1 MPRLCDLQIGRDLVL
16 ILSSP
21 LSAIISISLLERR
34 WYEQR
39 PNCIIQVAV
48 IESDSIF
55 GLGKIKKKSQTVHSS
70 VLIMGFPLHRF
81 GRHQRPSSDAE
92 KDKEIPQLGS
102 REDAENNAILLKR
115 GTKTRRNAIVVVSVF
130 YVVAIALLILVEV
143 GSTRKSTALGS
154 IYFFKLDLTNVLA
167 QSVPSSLTL
176 QNTIA
181 RSLGL
186 HDFYQIGLWNFC
198 EGYQTDGITHCTK
211 PEVSFWFNPVQ
222 ILLDEL
228 VTGASIALPSE
239 INSILNILR
248 IAFHTMF
255 GFFLGGI
262 ILNGILLVISPIVLY
277 SRWWSLPVGIISSLS
292 ALVIV
297 VAAILGTVI
306 AYVFQAAL
314 SSQPELG
321 VSASIGTRMLVFE
334 WTAAA
339 FTLLAFFIHAGLGCC
354 CTSRRDMRTGRNKKG
369 GNAQQVS

>member
-1 MPRLCDLQIGRDLVL
+1 MAFL
-16 ILSSP
+16 
-21 LSAIISISLLERR
+21 
-34 WYEQR
+34 
-39 PNCIIQVAV
+39 N
-48 IESDSIF
+48 
-55 GLGKIKKKSQTVHSS
+55 
-70 VLIMGFPLHRF
+70 RF
-81 GRHQRPSSDAE
+81 RRHQRAPSNAE
-92 KDKEIPQLGS
+92 TDKEMGG
-102 REDAENNAILLKR
+102 REDHENEAILKK
-115 GTKTRRNAIVVVSVF
+115 GTIARRNAIVVVGVF
-130 YVVAIALLILVEV
+130 YAVAIVLLILVEI
-143 GSTRKSTALGS
+143 GSTRDNAVLGS

-167 QSVPSSLTL
+167 QSVPSSVTL

-186 HDFYQIGLWNFC
+186 HDFYQVGLWNFC
-198 EGYQTDGITHCTK
+198 EGYQTDGITRCTE
-211 PEVSFWFNPVQ
+211 PDAAFWFNPVQ

-262 ILNGILLVISPIVLY
+262 ILNAILLVISPVVLY
-277 SRWWSLPVGIISSLS
+277 SKWWSLPVGILSSLS

-306 AYVFQAAL
+306 AYVFDAAL

-339 FTLLAFFIHAGLGCC
+339 FTLLAFLVHAGLGCC
-354 CTSRRDMRTGRNKKG
+354 CTSRRDLRTGRKRNV
-369 GNAQQVS
+369 QQTA

>member
-1 MPRLCDLQIGRDLVL
+1 MKFQ
-16 ILSSP
+16 
-21 LSAIISISLLERR
+21 
-34 WYEQR
+34 
-39 PNCIIQVAV
+39 
-48 IESDSIF
+48 
-55 GLGKIKKKSQTVHSS
+55 
-70 VLIMGFPLHRF
+70 PLHRF
-81 GRHQRPSSDAE
+81 RRHRGARDDTE
-92 KDKEIPQLGS
+92 TGKEMADMGS
-102 REDAENNAILLKR
+102 RDGVENNADGAAATNMLKR
-115 GTKTRRNAIVVVSVF
+115 GTITRRNTIVVVSVF
-130 YVVAIALLILVEV
+130 YVVSIILLALVQI
-143 GSTRKSTALGS
+143 GCTRDNSVLGS

-186 HDFYQIGLWNFC
+186 HDFYQVGLWNFC
-198 EGYQTDGITHCTK
+198 EGYQTDGITRCTK
-211 PEVSFWFNPVQ
+211 PNVSFWFNPVQ

-228 VTGASIALPSE
+228 VTGAAIALPSE
-239 INSILNILR
+239 INGILNILR

-277 SRWWSLPVGIISSLS
+277 SRWWSLPVGILSSLS
-292 ALVIV
+292 ALILI

-306 AYVFQAAL
+306 AYVFEAAL

-339 FTLLAFFIHAGLGCC
+339 FTLFAFFFHAGLGCC
-354 CTSRRDMRTGRNKKG
+354 CASRRDMRTGRDKEG
-369 GNAQQVS
+369 GNSQHVA